1 MLCRGV
7 EHVVVEEEGR
17 EKRRGERD
25 VVTHMDPRALSW
37 ATL

>member
-7 EHVVVEEEGR
+7 EHVVEEGR
-17 EKRRGERD
+17 EERRGDRE